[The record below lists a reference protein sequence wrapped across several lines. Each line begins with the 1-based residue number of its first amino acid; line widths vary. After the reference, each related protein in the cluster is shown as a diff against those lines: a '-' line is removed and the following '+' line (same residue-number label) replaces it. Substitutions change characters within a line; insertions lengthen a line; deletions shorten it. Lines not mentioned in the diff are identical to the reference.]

1 MTVKPVS
8 LWTVSNILDMPPKK
22 QRTNKQKNT
31 PQKATH
37 KKKKATKS
45 PPQTGLSLTFIYK

>member
-37 KKKKATKS
+37 KKKKKK
-45 PPQTGLSLTFIYK
+45 PQKAPHKLGYL

>member
-37 KKKKATKS
+37 KKKSHKK
-45 PPQTGLSLTFIYK
+45 PPTNWVIFNFYI